1 MNDLTPPRGQSV
13 QLDCVRKAYG
23 RTVVL
28 RDFSLEIPAGRFCTL
43 LGASGS
49 GKTTLLKLIAG
60 FETLDSGAIRIGGRD
75 VSRTPVNR
83 RNIGM
88 VFQNYALFPHMSVRD
103 NVAFGLDM
111 RRVPKPEAAARV
123 AEAMAMVGLDGFGA
137 RYPRELSG
145 GQQQR
150 VALAR
155 ALVIRPD
162 ILLMDE
168 PLGALDK
175 NLRASLQSEIKR
187 LQARLGVTIV
197 FVTHDQEEAL
207 HMSDLIVVLERGTIE
222 QVGTPR
228 ELYQRPANR
237 FVASFLGECNYL
249 TLGGVPHGIR
259 PEKLRIGAAAAMATH
274 RREGIVEEL
283 TFLGTGLRIM
293 TDTPD
298 GQLIALVPVDAA
310 SGALAVG
317 QGLTLGFETADAMPM
332 PHNALDLS

>member
-1 MNDLTPPRGQSV
+1 MSQPTPPRGQSV
-13 QLDCVRKAYG
+13 QLDRVSKSYG
-23 RTVVL
+23 RAEVL
-28 RDFSLEIPAGRFCTL
+28 RDFTLEIPGGAFCTL

-60 FETLDSGAIRIGGRD
+60 FETLDGGAIRIGGRD

-111 RRVPKPEAAARV
+111 RRVPKPEASGRV

-207 HMSDLIVVLERGTIE
+207 HMSDLIVVLERGVIE

-249 TLGGVPHGIR
+249 ALDGVEHGVR
-259 PEKLRIGAAAAMATH
+259 PEKLRIGTAAGDAAYQRQGT
-274 RREGIVEEL
+274 IEEL
-283 TFLGTGLRIM
+283 TFLGTGLRVLAR
-293 TDTPD
+293 TSD
-298 GQLIALVPVDAA
+298 GPLVALAPVDAA
-310 SGALAVG
+310 SSALAVG
-317 QGLTLGFETADAMPM
+317 NPLTLGFDARDAMPL
-332 PHNALDLS
+332 PAAR